1 MGIESILTR
10 FRRRRE
16 IIAAFRDHAAGS
28 PEMARSLQELGLRD
42 SMPLRKL
49 LRQQVLQREQRMY
62 YLDERGLIRHRMNRV
77 KWGMI
82 MLFLLLGLVILYMNR
97 S

>member
-1 MGIESILTR
+1 MGLASIFSE

-16 IIAAFRDHAAGS
+16 IIAAFRNSAAGT
-28 PEMARSLQELGLRD
+28 PEMARTLEELGLRN
-42 SMPLRKL
+42 SMTLRKL
-49 LRQQVLQREQRMY
+49 MRGQVVKREQQRY
-62 YLDERGLIRHRMNRV
+62 YLDERGLIRRQMNTV

-82 MLFLLLGLVILYMNR
+82 ALFFLLGLVILYLNR